1 MSSEHLLG
9 VVRLIHYKCFVFSI
23 TNNSYSKDFRH
34 FSKVFNLI
42 SLPKDILKPF
52 NTFKSLCS
60 YKNVIYIDKN
70 KDSFLRMPK

>member
-1 MSSEHLLG
+1 
-9 VVRLIHYKCFVFSI
+9 VRLIYYKCFIFSI

-42 SLPKDILKPF
+42 SLPEDIFKLF
-52 NTFKSLCS
+52 YTFKLFYS
-60 YKNVIYIDKN
+60 YKNIIYIDKN